1 MSILPENKVHK
12 PKSTPRNFFI
22 FGKTMSGKS
31 YLAERFP
38 NSLIFN
44 TDDNSESGIRPA
56 IQLRNQRNAK
66 GKLTQSI
73 IDQLDEY
80 LLALQTENNT
90 YETIVID
97 VIEDVVFML
106 EQAICMENDVKALSD
121 IPYGKGYAMFNAAL
135 IGLVTELKQLNMNVV
150 YISRAVTTGE
160 GITEHEIPALK
171 EKYYNVVNGNCDL
184 VIQTQRI
191 GKRYI
196 RRVTDRR
203 KHYQRDQIK
212 DPKILNILDNIS
224 GVFDKP
230 IKTTKEEQN
239 KIVEKID
246 EEKGDH

>member
-171 EKYYNVVNGNCDL
+171 ENTTTWL
-184 VIQTQRI
+184 M
-191 GKRYI
+191 
-196 RRVTDRR
+196 VTA
-203 KHYQRDQIK
+203 
-212 DPKILNILDNIS
+212 
-224 GVFDKP
+224 
-230 IKTTKEEQN
+230 T
-239 KIVEKID
+239 
-246 EEKGDH
+246 